1 MKEEF
6 KNEKNEELDLI
17 LDFIQKMIHDQYD
30 IKELENFI
38 KDQKNKFK

>member
-17 LDFIQKMIHDQYD
+17 LDFIKKMIHDQYD

-38 KDQKNKFK
+38 IEMKNKFK